1 MLEVIEDEARLW
13 PNTAALRGVSDGRE
27 RKLQRSPVS
36 TFWIVVVD
44 EIPGWW
50 QGRTGSEPDSES
62 FLH

>member
-1 MLEVIEDEARLW
+1 MLGIITAAARWVKVEEMLEVIEDEARLW

-44 EIPGWW
+44 EIPGW
-50 QGRTGSEPDSES
+50 
-62 FLH
+62 